1 MARAFVVWSLFLLL
15 HVTSGC
21 LLTVNLTNN
30 VKDQSSNLSL
40 DLNSSCSVS
49 VNDVLY
55 RRAGDNASII
65 ILLNGEQ
72 LASIVFPVS
81 ISEGDSHKNSGN
93 IGKVLQLISG
103 RYQVT
108 VITKF
113 VEVSSLILSIECL
126 TRDPGVP
133 CTSCSSK
140 GLSLFSDEDDTDN
153 NNLYIVLGV
162 ITAAFLIFIVLVV
175 LALLQNDCCS
185 CPAKCDAVFV

>member
-1 MARAFVVWSLFLLL
+1 MAGAFVVWSLFLLL

-30 VKDQSSNLSL
+30 VKDQSSNVSL

-49 VNDVLY
+49 VNDLLY
-55 RRAGDNASII
+55 RRAEDNASII

-81 ISEGDSHKNSGN
+81 ISDGDSYKNNGN

-126 TRDPGVP
+126 TRAPGVP
-133 CTSCSSK
+133 CTSFSSK
-140 GLSLFSDEDDTDN
+140 GLSLFSDEDNTDN

-185 CPAKCDAVFV
+185 CPAKYDAVFV

>member
-1 MARAFVVWSLFLLL
+1 MAGAFVVWSLFLLL

-30 VKDQSSNLSL
+30 VKDQSSNVSL

-49 VNDVLY
+49 VNDLLY

-81 ISEGDSHKNSGN
+81 ISDSDSYKNNGN

-126 TRDPGVP
+126 TRAPGVP

-140 GLSLFSDEDDTDN
+140 GLSLFSDEDNTDN

-185 CPAKCDAVFV
+185 CPAKYDAVFV